1 MTEVIK
7 FFYALSDANTKE
19 LLESNAGGAELGFV
33 CGKDQIIKALED
45 ELLKMSVG
53 EKKQIKIL
61 AADALGE
68 RDESLMQLLPKEQF
82 AGIDLKIGMALIGQ
96 DESGQSVHATVVK
109 IYDENVL
116 LDYNHPYASKDLI
129 FDVEITERRQA
140 DSDEELTGVVK
151 TPHVCAC
158 GGGGHSLGILTA
170 MVVAVVGILTDI
182 HTDIRTSIHMAMVV
196 AVAAGIVKNTNFHTN
211 LAYFKI

>member
-1 MTEVIK
+1 MAEVIK
-7 FFYALSDANTKE
+7 FFYALSDANTNE

-33 CGKDQIIKALED
+33 CGKEQIIQALEN

-61 AADALGE
+61 AKDALGE
-68 RDESLMQLLPKEQF
+68 RDEKLMQLLPKEQF
-82 AGIDLKIGMALIGQ
+82 AGIDLEVGMPLIGQ

-109 IYDENVL
+109 IDDENVL

-129 FDVEITERRQA
+129 FDVEITERREA

-151 TPHVCAC
+151 VPHTCAC
-158 GGGGHSLGILTA
+158 GGHSHGHSHDHGSCGGHSHEHSHGH
-170 MVVAVVGILTDI
+170 GHGGCCGGGHCKD
-182 HTDIRTSIHMAMVV
+182 H
-196 AVAAGIVKNTNFHTN
+196 
-211 LAYFKI
+211 

>member
-19 LLESNAGGAELGFV
+19 LLESNAGGAKLGFV

-45 ELLKMSVG
+45 ELLKMGVG

-61 AADALGE
+61 AADGLGE

-109 IYDENVL
+109 IDDENVL

-158 GGGGHSLGILTA
+158 GGGGHSHEHSHGHSH
-170 MVVAVVGILTDI
+170 GDGGCCGG
-182 HTDIRTSIHMAMVV
+182 HSHEHSHEHSHGDGGCCGGGHC
-196 AVAAGIVKNTNFHTN
+196 KEH
-211 LAYFKI
+211 

>member
-1 MTEVIK
+1 MAEVIK
-7 FFYALSDANTKE
+7 FFYALSDANTNE

-33 CGKDQIIKALED
+33 CGKEQIIQALEN

-61 AADALGE
+61 AKDALGE
-68 RDESLMQLLPKEQF
+68 RDENLMQLLPKEQF
-82 AGIDLKIGMALIGQ
+82 AGIDLEVGMPLIGQ
-96 DESGQSVHATVVK
+96 DENGNSVHAIVAK
-109 IYDENVL
+109 IDDDDVL

-151 TPHVCAC
+151 TPHTCACSGHSHDHSHDHNHGHSGC
-158 GGGGHSLGILTA
+158 GGGHDHDHSSKHGDGCCGGGHC
-170 MVVAVVGILTDI
+170 
-182 HTDIRTSIHMAMVV
+182 
-196 AVAAGIVKNTNFHTN
+196 KNH
-211 LAYFKI
+211 

>member
-1 MTEVIK
+1 MTEIIK

-45 ELLKMSVG
+45 ELLKMGVG

-61 AADALGE
+61 AADGLGE

-109 IYDENVL
+109 IDDENVL

-158 GGGGHSLGILTA
+158 GGGHSHEHSHGHSHGD
-170 MVVAVVGILTDI
+170 GGCCGGHSHGHSHEHSHGDGGCCGGG
-182 HTDIRTSIHMAMVV
+182 HCKEH
-196 AVAAGIVKNTNFHTN
+196 
-211 LAYFKI
+211 